1 MTAAPQAGGPMPPVQ
16 QAFETIGLAKVSKSA
31 AEARELG
38 FLRST
43 DAITMNRDRLLG
55 DARRRAL
62 DLADGYRPPE
72 QRELVLPGPSG
83 AAALRLAV
91 QGMALTGQATPQD
104 VVVTDQLARVLTGG
118 DTDPVAAVPEQ
129 ALFDL
134 ERAAVSALLRTEGT
148 LDRMEH
154 MLSTGKPLRN

>member
-16 QAFETIGLAKVSKSA
+16 QAFETIGLARVSKSA

-38 FLRST
+38 FLRSS
-43 DAITMNRDRLLG
+43 DQITMNRDRLLA

-62 DLADGYRPPE
+62 ELVDGYRPPE
-72 QRELVLPGPSG
+72 QTELVLPGPSG
-83 AAALRLAV
+83 AAALQLAV
-91 QGMALTGQATPQD
+91 HGLALTGQATPQD
-104 VVVTDQLARVLTGG
+104 VIVTRQLARVLSGGGADPTG
-118 DTDPVAAVPEQ
+118 TVSEQ

-134 ERAAVSALLRTEGT
+134 EREAVAALLRTEGT

-154 MLSTGKPLRN
+154 MLTTGKPLRN